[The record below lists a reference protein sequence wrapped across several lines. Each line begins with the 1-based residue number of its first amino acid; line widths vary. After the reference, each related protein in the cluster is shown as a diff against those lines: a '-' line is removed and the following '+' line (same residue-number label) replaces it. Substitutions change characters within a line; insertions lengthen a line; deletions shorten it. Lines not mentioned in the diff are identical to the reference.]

1 MTGGG
6 TSHRGR
12 SGPRGSGPSPV
23 VVHPTLPA
31 APTPVAPPSANSPA
45 GRSAERVVPVSPGT
59 APVSPPGPAD
69 AQHSEESRGILD
81 RRALLVGLQVALVPL
96 AALSVAVG
104 SRLVPVGTVVEALRA
119 FDPTD
124 DAHLVIRELRVP
136 RTLIAVLAG
145 GCLGLAGAL
154 MQTLTRNALAEP
166 GTLGVNSGA
175 AAGVVV
181 GLSVTGAASVDVYVW
196 FAFLGAGIASLVVHR
211 LGRAGE
217 AGVNPVRL
225 VLAGAGLSVMLSS
238 VTMAV
243 ILSSPQTVFD
253 SFRNWATGSLQGR
266 GWDSVPVAALCLLV
280 GAVLAV
286 VLAGPL
292 NSVALGPDLAAALG
306 VDTRRTWALTNLAV
320 LVLAGGATAVAGPI
334 AFVGLAAPHI
344 ARALVGTDHRWL
356 LPASALVAAFALLLA
371 DVLGRVV
378 IHPGEV
384 GAGVMTALIGAPF
397 FVVLVRRGRVV
408 GL

>member
-1 MTGGG
+1 MG
-6 TSHRGR
+6 TRPPDGSHT
-12 SGPRGSGPSPV
+12 V
-23 VVHPTLPA
+23 PTH
-31 APTPVAPPSANSPA
+31 
-45 GRSAERVVPVSPGT
+45 G
-59 APVSPPGPAD
+59 
-69 AQHSEESRGILD
+69 
-81 RRALLVGLQVALVPL
+81 ALLLGLFVALIPL
-96 AALSVAVG
+96 AALSLAVG
-104 SRLVPVGTVVEALRA
+104 SRLVPVGTVVDALRA

-124 DAHLVIRELRVP
+124 DAHLVIRELRAP

-181 GLSVTGAASVDVYVW
+181 GLAITGAASVNVYVW

-211 LGRAGE
+211 LGRAGD

-238 VTMAV
+238 VTMVV

-266 GWDSVPVAALCLLV
+266 GWDSVPVVAVCLLV
-280 GAVLAV
+280 GTVLAV

-320 LVLAGGATAVAGPI
+320 LVLAGGSTAVAGPV
-334 AFVGLAAPHI
+334 AFVGLAAPHV
-344 ARALVGTDHRWL
+344 ARAMVGTDHRWL
-356 LPASALVAAFALLLA
+356 LPGSGLVAAFALLLA

>member
-1 MTGGG
+1 MHPASPDAWTPPDPDKVQPTPIAASGQRPADRVSPGSSEMTGGNDPVAVATRPTEG
-6 TSHRGR
+6 PPTPISHRG
-12 SGPRGSGPSPV
+12 
-23 VVHPTLPA
+23 
-31 APTPVAPPSANSPA
+31 
-45 GRSAERVVPVSPGT
+45 
-59 APVSPPGPAD
+59 
-69 AQHSEESRGILD
+69 
-81 RRALLVGLQVALVPL
+81 LLLGMLVALVPL
-96 AALSVAVG
+96 AALSLAVG

-124 DAHLVIRELRVP
+124 DAHLVAWELRVP

-145 GCLGLAGAL
+145 ACLGLAGAL

-181 GLSVTGAASVDVYVW
+181 GLAITGAASVNVYVW

-238 VTMAV
+238 VTMVV

-266 GWDSVPVAALCLLV
+266 GWDSVPVAAGCLLI
-280 GAVLAV
+280 GIVLAG

-320 LVLAGGATAVAGPI
+320 LILAGGATAVAGPI
-334 AFVGLAAPHI
+334 AFVGLAAPHV
-344 ARALVGTDHRWL
+344 ARAVLGTDHRWL
-356 LPASALVAAFALLLA
+356 LPGSALVAAFVLLLA

>member
-1 MTGGG
+1 
-6 TSHRGR
+6 
-12 SGPRGSGPSPV
+12 V
-23 VVHPTLPA
+23 VVHPASPISSTPPDPDEVQPI
-31 APTPVAPPSANSPA
+31 PTTAGQRLADRVSTGSSEMSAGNDPVA
-45 GRSAERVVPVSPGT
+45 VVTRPT
-59 APVSPPGPAD
+59 EGP
-69 AQHSEESRGILD
+69 HTPISHRG
-81 RRALLVGLQVALVPL
+81 LLLGMLVALVPL
-96 AALSVAVG
+96 AALSLAVG

-124 DAHLVIRELRVP
+124 DAHLVVWELRVP

-181 GLSVTGAASVDVYVW
+181 GLAITGAASVNVYVW

-238 VTMAV
+238 VTMVV

-266 GWDSVPVAALCLLV
+266 GWDSVPVAAGCLLI
-280 GAVLAV
+280 GIVLAG

-320 LVLAGGATAVAGPI
+320 LILAGGATAVAGPI
-334 AFVGLAAPHI
+334 AFVGLAAPHV
-344 ARALVGTDHRWL
+344 ARAALGTDHRWL
-356 LPASALVAAFALLLA
+356 LPGSALVAVFVLLLA

-397 FVVLVRRGRVV
+397 FVLLVRRGRVA